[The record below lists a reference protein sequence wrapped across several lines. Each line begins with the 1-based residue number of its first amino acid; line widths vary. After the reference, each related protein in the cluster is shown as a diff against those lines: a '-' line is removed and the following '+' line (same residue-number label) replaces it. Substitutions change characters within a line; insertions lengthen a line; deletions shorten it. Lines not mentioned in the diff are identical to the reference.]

1 MAFKMKGYSAFT
13 QKDDKKKTYPKHYT
27 KEDIKFLKEQNED
40 VVREEDKY
48 PKGKSRWWKN
58 LKYKITKNPKHLKK

>member
-13 QKDDKKKTYPKHYT
+13 KTDPPKKKYPKHYT
-27 KEDIKFLKEQNED
+27 KEDKKYIEKQNED

-48 PKGKSRWWKN
+48 QKGKAR
-58 LKYKITKNPKHLKK
+58 